1 MRVPPFERFVR
12 GMQLFGAL
20 LLGMVLGAVVLN
32 SLFVAQFQ
40 ALYETQKE
48 LEDKLEQY
56 EQDLDMLTQYK
67 NQHTV
72 IKSVQL
78 RLEHDGN
85 KRVKL
90 DKVTEAELIRRV
102 KEDLAIFI
110 GRNIYDIDSD
120 AKLTRQLLGEKIYT
134 DVNGKDFTVELRT
147 VLLSEYKLQIWMTAS
162 PYVRPPTS

>member
-1 MRVPPFERFVR
+1 MRVPPFERYVR
-12 GMQLFGAL
+12 GMQLFGVL
-20 LLGMVLGAVVLN
+20 MLGMVLGAVVLN

-40 ALYETQKE
+40 AQYETQSE

-56 EQDLDMLTQYK
+56 EQDLIRLTQYK

-72 IKSVQL
+72 IKSIQL
-78 RLEHDGN
+78 RMENNADQ
-85 KRVKL
+85 RAKL

-120 AKLTRQLLGEKIYT
+120 AKLARQLLGEKVYT
-134 DVNGKDFTVELRT
+134 DVNGKDFTVELKT
-147 VLLSEYKLQIWMTAS
+147 VLLSDYTLQIWMSAR
-162 PYVRPPTS
+162 VHVMPPTS

>member
-12 GMQLFGAL
+12 GMQLFGVL

-32 SLFVAQFQ
+32 SLFVAKFQ
-40 ALYETQKE
+40 AQYETQSE

-56 EQDLDMLTQYK
+56 EQDLIRLAQYK

-72 IKSVQL
+72 IKSIQL
-78 RLEHDGN
+78 RLEDNANQRG
-85 KRVKL
+85 KM

-102 KEDLAIFI
+102 KDDLSIFI

-120 AKLTRQLLGEKIYT
+120 AKLTRQLLGEKVYT

-147 VLLSEYKLQIWMTAS
+147 VLLSEYKLQIWMSTKPFAK
-162 PYVRPPTS
+162 PPTS

>member
-12 GMQLFGAL
+12 GMQLFGVL
-20 LLGMVLGAVVLN
+20 LLGMVIGAVVLN
-32 SLFVAQFQ
+32 SLFAAHFQ

-56 EQDLDMLTQYK
+56 EQDLDKLTLYK

-78 RLEHDGN
+78 RLEHDDN
-85 KRVKL
+85 NRAKL

-102 KEDLAIFI
+102 KKDLQLFI

-120 AKLTRQLLGEKIYT
+120 SKLTRQLLGKKVYK

-147 VLLSEYKLQIWMTAS
+147 VFLSEYKLQIWMSAE
-162 PYVRPPTS
+162 PHIIPPTS